1 MPHRGECLSPSQP
14 LPIPIYSL
22 LVRAIPP
29 NGELLM
35 IGKIDAYTLLG
46 VEAFFSADFG
56 ISRGS
61 CPYEVSYNRYERVN
75 TRVDARRI
83 CAHAGRMICGASQSG
98 SWSSAFYTLPTTG
111 IMWFS
116 KCYLPMRIVLQNF
129 LRDRSSDVLLDKCSY
144 RKISYNM

>member
-75 TRVDARRI
+75 TRVCRCTKHMCTRRTHDLWSQPARLVVKR
-83 CAHAGRMICGASQSG
+83 
-98 SWSSAFYTLPTTG
+98 
-111 IMWFS
+111 
-116 KCYLPMRIVLQNF
+116 VLYIANH
-129 LRDRSSDVLLDKCSY
+129 RDHVVFKMLSTNANCSPEFPARPFVRRST
-144 RKISYNM
+144 